1 MEHKEEISYSSKS
14 LDSPQQ
20 NLNNYFPH
28 TFKFSSYVEAL
39 RPWSFSASLMPVLL
53 GCAVAN
59 KATGEFSPI
68 ILVLT
73 ALCALSVHAAGNL
86 VNTYFDFVK
95 GIDNKQKSDDRTL
108 VDQLLS
114 KDEVVTLGAV
124 LYGLGCLGFIA
135 LVFLSPARMEHL
147 ALVYFGGL
155 SSSFLYTGGIGFKY
169 IALGDVMILI
179 IFGPI
184 TLLFSYL
191 AQSGQTEWATIWYA
205 IPLALN
211 TEAILHSNNTRDMN
225 TDRRAGY
232 IFIIVIY
239 YYYYLIHFFYVL
251 KSIVTL
257 AILIGTPASI
267 VLFACLLFLPYMVFI
282 VLALHYSKWLLLPLV
297 TLPSAFRLEKEFRS
311 EDMRHIP
318 KKTAKLNFFFALLYV
333 LAVGLCP
340 SSELPLFSH

>member
-1 MEHKEEISYSSKS
+1 MKCPPDWSTWQTNFSNTLAMAVSNSASSSLNSYLQSSIK
-14 LDSPQQ
+14 L
-20 NLNNYFPH
+20 
-28 TFKFSSYVEAL
+28 SSYVEAL

-53 GCAVAN
+53 GCALAH
-59 KATGEFSPI
+59 KFAGEFSPI

-114 KDEVVTLGAV
+114 KDEVVTLGAL
-124 LYGLGCLGFIA
+124 LYGLGCLCFIA
-135 LVFLSPARMEHL
+135 LVFFSPARMEHL

-225 TDRRAGY
+225 TDRKAG
-232 IFIIVIY
+232 
-239 YYYYLIHFFYVL
+239 
-251 KSIVTL
+251 IVTL

-282 VLALHYSKWLLLPLV
+282 VLAVHYSKWLLLPLV

-318 KKTAKLNFFFALLYV
+318 QKTAKLNFFFALLYV
-333 LAVGLCP
+333 MAVSLCP
-340 SSELPLFSH
+340 PSGLPFLAR

>member
-1 MEHKEEISYSSKS
+1 MHCKEEESPSSRSSSSLQQDIS
-14 LDSPQQ
+14 
-20 NLNNYFPH
+20 NYFP
-28 TFKFSSYVEAL
+28 TSIKLSSYVEAL

-53 GCAVAN
+53 GCAIAH

-68 ILVLT
+68 VLILT

-86 VNTYFDFVK
+86 VNTYFDFIK

-114 KDEVVTLGAV
+114 KDEVATLGAV
-124 LYGLGCLGFIA
+124 LYGLGCVGFIA

-225 TDRRAGY
+225 TDRRAG
-232 IFIIVIY
+232 
-239 YYYYLIHFFYVL
+239 
-251 KSIVTL
+251 IVTL

-267 VLFACLLFLPYMVFI
+267 VLFACLLFLPYMVFV

-333 LAVGLCP
+333 LAIGLCP

>member
-1 MEHKEEISYSSKS
+1 
-14 LDSPQQ
+14 
-20 NLNNYFPH
+20 
-28 TFKFSSYVEAL
+28 
-39 RPWSFSASLMPVLL
+39 
-53 GCAVAN
+53 
-59 KATGEFSPI
+59 
-68 ILVLT
+68 
-73 ALCALSVHAAGNL
+73 LCALSVHAAGNL
-86 VNTYFDFVK
+86 VNTYFDFIK

-124 LYGLGCLGFIA
+124 LYGLGCVGFIA

-225 TDRRAGY
+225 TDRRAG
-232 IFIIVIY
+232 
-239 YYYYLIHFFYVL
+239 
-251 KSIVTL
+251 IVTL

-267 VLFACLLFLPYMVFI
+267 VLFACLLFLPYMVFV
-282 VLALHYSKWLLLPLV
+282 VLALHYSKWLLLPLI

-333 LAVGLCP
+333 LAIGLCP
-340 SSELPLFSH
+340 STELPLFSH

>member
-135 LVFLSPARMEHL
+135 LVFLSPARMEH
-147 ALVYFGGL
+147 
-155 SSSFLYTGGIGFKY
+155 
-169 IALGDVMILI
+169 
-179 IFGPI
+179 
-184 TLLFSYL
+184 
-191 AQSGQTEWATIWYA
+191 
-205 IPLALN
+205 
-211 TEAILHSNNTRDMN
+211 
-225 TDRRAGY
+225 
-232 IFIIVIY
+232 
-239 YYYYLIHFFYVL
+239 
-251 KSIVTL
+251 
-257 AILIGTPASI
+257 
-267 VLFACLLFLPYMVFI
+267 
-282 VLALHYSKWLLLPLV
+282 
-297 TLPSAFRLEKEFRS
+297 
-311 EDMRHIP
+311 
-318 KKTAKLNFFFALLYV
+318 
-333 LAVGLCP
+333 
-340 SSELPLFSH
+340 